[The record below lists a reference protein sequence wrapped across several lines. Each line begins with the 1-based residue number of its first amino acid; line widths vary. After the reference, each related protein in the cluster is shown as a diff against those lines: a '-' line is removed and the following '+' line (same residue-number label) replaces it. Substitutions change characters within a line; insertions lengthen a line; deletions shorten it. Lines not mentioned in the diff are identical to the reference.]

1 MFFLFQRRSCR
12 TEFTW
17 SKEEDAR
24 VQWEMDES
32 LNGRMMVVES
42 LNGRMIGWMDGRR
55 HDATKM
61 QSLMYRLRFFGGGH
75 SQEGA
80 NQRHFEGT
88 SKASLRH
95 F

>member
-1 MFFLFQRRSCR
+1 MRF
-12 TEFTW
+12 
-17 SKEEDAR
+17 KEEDAV

-61 QSLMYRLRFFGGGH
+61 QSLM
-75 SQEGA
+75 
-80 NQRHFEGT
+80 
-88 SKASLRH
+88 
-95 F
+95 